1 MVITAKD
8 LRTSASRIISLVD
21 GGKELTLT
29 FRGKAVAKIV
39 PIRQRFNEQTTTAA
53 MAAAA
58 DEAFGMWSDNST
70 TGNVPGYVRS
80 LRESSRYDY

>member
-1 MVITAKD
+1 MLFRSDVPAEAPEEVPVFGLRVIPA
-8 LRTSASRIISLVD
+8 
-21 GGKELTLT
+21 
-29 FRGKAVAKIV
+29 
-39 PIRQRFNEQTTTAA
+39 AA